1 MSETVISVEG
11 LYKKFC
17 RNLKRSMAYGSFD
30 VAKNM
35 LGISYDKGTLRK
47 DEFWALED
55 VNFEIKQG
63 EMLGIIGQNGCGKST
78 LLRLINGIYPPDK
91 GRITIKGRIGALIA
105 VGAGFHPHMT
115 GRENIVLNGTI
126 LGMTKGELKKK
137 FDSIVDF
144 ADLKE
149 FLDAPVS
156 TYSSGMYVRLGFSI
170 AVHCEPE
177 ILLMDEILAVGDVG
191 FQTKCFDKIGQMRKR
206 GTSTFFVSH
215 NLHHIYTFCDKVLV
229 LNKGKIIYNGN
240 PEKGLSL
247 YKESIIGLHS
257 AGEIERVR
265 TGTNEFRVLE
275 IAIQPALDNNTIR
288 LNTGDTIH
296 IIIKYEAMKN
306 FNDAEFDILLK
317 PPVQAQSEFCQVSN
331 KSLKKRINITKGKG
345 TLTVTIKNINLNNI
359 RAYLFFALW
368 TKQRRDILV
377 WYRNIPV
384 DVKGNQLES
393 GWSHFD
399 IDYTVR

>member
-1 MSETVISVEG
+1 
-11 LYKKFC
+11 
-17 RNLKRSMAYGSFD
+17 MAYGSFD
-30 VAKNM
+30 VARNM
-35 LGISYDKGTLRK
+35 LGVSYDKGTLRK

-55 VNFEIKQG
+55 ISFKVKKG
-63 EMLGIIGQNGCGKST
+63 ETLGIIGQNGCGKST

-91 GRITIKGRIGALIA
+91 GRIAIKGRIGALIA

-115 GRENIVLNGTI
+115 GRENIILNGTI

-144 ADLKE
+144 AGLEE

-170 AVHCEPE
+170 AVHCEPD
-177 ILLMDEILAVGDVG
+177 ILLVDEVLAVGDVG

-306 FNDAEFDILLK
+306 FNNAEFDILLK

-368 TKQRRDILV
+368 SKQRRDNLV

>member
-1 MSETVISVEG
+1 
-11 LYKKFC
+11 
-17 RNLKRSMAYGSFD
+17 MAYGSFD